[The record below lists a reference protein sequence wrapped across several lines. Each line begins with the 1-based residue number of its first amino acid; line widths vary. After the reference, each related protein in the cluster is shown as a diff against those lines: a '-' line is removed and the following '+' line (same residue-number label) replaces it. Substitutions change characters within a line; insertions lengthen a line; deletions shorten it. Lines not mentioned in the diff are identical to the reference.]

1 MADLSSLLGAAGVGG
16 AIGKAVVSLELSTA
30 KYQSELKA
38 AEGQTVASTNAMG
51 SSTSKMGSIASAAFL
66 GIGVAAVAG
75 LAVSVKAAVEA
86 QAAHT
91 KLANTFKNNALL
103 ADSSVEAFE
112 AQADALRDLTGV
124 DDEAISGAQ
133 ALLGQFK
140 LTGQEVLKLTPAIV
154 DLSAKMGI
162 DLEAAAKAVGKAT
175 QGSSGALA
183 RYGIIL
189 DKDKLAADGFST
201 TLKGLGVAAGFAEQ
215 RAKDEPWRLLG
226 AQFEEI
232 AETLGK
238 KLLPVIE
245 DLAQTL
251 SENMPTVEAFAAA
264 LQHVVDVLLVLEEL
278 AFHPWTVLGDSV
290 ESAGERIGEL
300 NLKFPELQKNLGEM
314 QAKADM
320 ATAGINNLTGGLDLS
335 RISAVS
341 AGTEWKGLSKTGK
354 EIADGLRAD
363 LPEIIGT
370 VTKWKDVFTLSPA
383 DLVKI
388 SESWVA
394 IGKTMLRDLKELADS
409 DLKPAMK
416 EAIAALPPEMRHA
429 WAEGNA
435 KEKGAIEASIRQSY
449 NIKDELAKIA
459 NDAAGAAREI
469 GRNIA
474 SGIALGITTSS
485 ELITVAA
492 AGAVHR
498 AIEAAKAAGK
508 IHSPSEE
515 MMKVGAE
522 LAKGLEQGILKN
534 TQRVVDATKEMLDK
548 VIGAAS
554 SFRSGISGGISSF
567 GNIGGAFGE
576 GEMPLNAVIA
586 QQVGGAQ
593 QLASVLQTLKTQ
605 GASRALLSQVAQ
617 SGTGF
622 GQALLQGGPS
632 QVADANRALQE
643 IADLARQTGKGLSE
657 AFFGDR
663 IDKLGDK
670 LDRQNDHLRDIEQA
684 IRGLEHGHDV
694 ILDGEKISI
703 SVRKELIRNGS
714 RNQDIFGGRA

>member
-1 MADLSSLLGAAGVGG
+1 VADLSSVLGSLGIGG
-16 AIGKAVVSLELSTA
+16 AIGQAIVRLELDTQ
-30 KYQSELKA
+30 KYLGEMKA
-38 AEGQTVASTNAMG
+38 AEGQTVASTKAMG
-51 SSTSKMGSIASAAFL
+51 TSTSNLGKLASSAFL

-86 QAAHT
+86 EAAHT
-91 KLANTFKNNALL
+91 KLANTFKNNKLL

-112 AQADALRDLTGV
+112 AQADALRELTGV

-140 LTGQEVLKLTPAIV
+140 LTGAQITALIPKVV

-162 DLEAAAKAVGKAT
+162 DLDAAAKAVGKAT
-175 QGSSGALA
+175 QGSAGVLA

-189 DKDKLAADGFST
+189 DKDKLAADGFNT
-201 TLKGLGVAAGFAEQ
+201 TLHGLGVAAGFAEE
-215 RAKDEPWRLLG
+215 RAKDEPWRLIG

-232 AETLGK
+232 AETIGK
-238 KLLPVIE
+238 KLLPVIQ

-251 SENMPTVEAFAAA
+251 ADNMPTVEAFGSA
-264 LQHVVDVLLVLEEL
+264 LQTVLDVLANVEQISF
-278 AFHPWTVLGDSV
+278 APWTILGDSMGTV
-290 ESAGERIGEL
+290 GGKVDEL
-300 NLKFPELQKNLGEM
+300 HLKFPELQKNLEDM
-314 QAKADM
+314 QAKADL

-354 EIADGLRAD
+354 EIADNLRAE
-363 LPEIIGT
+363 LPDIIGT
-370 VTKWKDVFTLSPA
+370 VTKWKDVFTLSPSE
-383 DLVKI
+383 LLKI
-388 SESWVA
+388 SQSWVA
-394 IGKTMLRDLKELADS
+394 IGKTMLADLRELAES

-435 KEKGAIEASIRQSY
+435 KQKGAIEASIRQSY
-449 NIKDELAKIA
+449 NIKDELDKIA

-492 AGAVHR
+492 ANAVHR
-498 AIEAAKAAGK
+498 AIESAKEAGK

-534 TQRVVDATKEMLDK
+534 TQKVVDATKAMLEK

-567 GNIGGAFGE
+567 GNLGSAFGN
-576 GEMPLNAVIA
+576 GDLPLADIIA
-586 QQVGGAQ
+586 QQVGGAT
-593 QLASVLQTLKTQ
+593 QLAEILKALKSG
-605 GASRALLSQVAQ
+605 GASKGLLSQVAE
-617 SGTGF
+617 SGAGF
-622 GQALLQGGPS
+622 GSALLAGGPA
-632 QVADANRALQE
+632 QIEEANKAIQE
-643 IADLARQTGKGLSE
+643 IADLARLTGKGLSE
-657 AFFGDR
+657 AFFGER

-670 LDRQNDHLRDIEQA
+670 LDRQNEHLHDIEQA

-694 ILDGEKISI
+694 ILDGEKIAI
-703 SVRKELIRNGS
+703 TVRKNLISTGARNP
-714 RNQDIFGGRA
+714 NIFGGRA

>member
-1 MADLSSLLGAAGVGG
+1 MADLSSLLGAAGIGG
-16 AIGKAVVSLELSTA
+16 AIGKAVVSLELSTS
-30 KYQSELKA
+30 KYLSEMKA

-51 SSTSKMGSIASAAFL
+51 SSTSKLSSIASTAFL

-75 LAVSVKAAVEA
+75 LAMSVKAAVEA

-91 KLANTFKNNALL
+91 KLVNTFENQKML
-103 ADSSVEAFE
+103 ADSSVQAFE

-124 DDEAISGAQ
+124 DDEAIIGAQ

-140 LTGQEVLKLTPAIV
+140 LTGEQVTQLIPKVV

-175 QGSSGALA
+175 QGSAGVLA
-183 RYGIIL
+183 RYGIVL
-189 DKDKLAADGFST
+189 DKDKLAADAFGT
-201 TLKGLGVAAGFAEQ
+201 TLHGLGVAAGFAEQ
-215 RAKDEPWRLLG
+215 RAKDEPWRLIG

-232 AETLGK
+232 AETIGK
-238 KLLPVIE
+238 KLLPVIQ

-251 SENMPTVEAFAAA
+251 ADNMPTVEAFGTA
-264 LQHVVDVLLVLEEL
+264 LQRVIDIFSNIEQISF
-278 AFHPWTVLGDSV
+278 APWTVLGDSV
-290 ESAGERIGEL
+290 KVAGGRIGEL
-300 NLKFPELQKNLGEM
+300 DLKLPELEKHLGEM
-314 QAKADM
+314 QQKADM
-320 ATAGINNLTGGLDLS
+320 TTAGINNLTGSLDLS

-354 EIADGLRAD
+354 EIADGLKQD

-370 VTKWKDVFTLSPA
+370 VTKWKDVFTLSPG
-383 DLVKI
+383 DLKTITDTWVK
-388 SESWVA
+388 
-394 IGKTMLRDLKELADS
+394 IGKTMLADLRELAES

-435 KEKGAIEASIRQSY
+435 KEKGAIEASIRQAY
-449 NIKDELAKIA
+449 NIKDELDKIA
-459 NDAAGAAREI
+459 NDAAGAARGV

-534 TQRVVDATKEMLDK
+534 TQKVIDATKSMLEK

-554 SFRSGISGGISSF
+554 SFRSGISGGIGGF
-567 GNIGGAFGE
+567 GNLGAAFGA
-576 GEMPLNAVIA
+576 GDIPLSEVIA
-586 QQVGGAQ
+586 TQVSGAS
-593 QLASVLQTLKTQ
+593 QLASILKALKAQ
-605 GASRALLSQVAQ
+605 GASRGLLSQVAE
-617 SGTGF
+617 SGAGF
-622 GQALLQGGPS
+622 GQALLDSG
-632 QVADANRALQE
+632 QVAEANQAILD
-643 IADLARQTGKGLSE
+643 IAEMSKLTGKALSE

-663 IDKLGDK
+663 IDKLQNK
-670 LDRQNDHLRDIEQA
+670 LEQNNEELRDINRA
-684 IRGLEHGHDV
+684 IRDLEHGHDV
-694 ILDGEKISI
+694 VLDGEKITI
-703 SVRKELIRNGS
+703 NVRQHLIRDGS
-714 RNQDIFGGRA
+714 RNPDIFGGRA